1 MNILTQERTPMSDT
15 GRKLFAVGLRMAGDS
30 LRRKTDWQQQLE
42 ATRAA
47 IVRLTAEY
55 QALEAGLRLDYH
67 AMPAAAKARCESL
80 VDRMLDDLDP
90 RADEPVINEAVAET
104 LGWAAGLTNQAHQED
119 VIREA
124 LSRYKALRAE
134 PSLPVLGATVDA
146 KLLRKCFCG
155 GMVYQEPT
163 GKIACDNC
171 GRELSEVRR

>member
-1 MNILTQERTPMSDT
+1 MDILTQERTPMSDT
-15 GRKLFAVGLRMAGDS
+15 GRKLFAASLRMAGDS

-80 VDRMLDDLDP
+80 VDRMLEDLDP
-90 RADEPVINEAVAET
+90 RADEPVINEGVAET
-104 LGWAAGLTNQAHQED
+104 LGWAAGLTNTPHPED
-119 VIREA
+119 LMREVVA
-124 LSRYKALRAE
+124 RYKALRAV
-134 PSLPVLGATVDA
+134 PSLPVLGATQEA

-155 GMVYQEPT
+155 GMVYQEPN

-171 GRELSEVRR
+171 GREFDR